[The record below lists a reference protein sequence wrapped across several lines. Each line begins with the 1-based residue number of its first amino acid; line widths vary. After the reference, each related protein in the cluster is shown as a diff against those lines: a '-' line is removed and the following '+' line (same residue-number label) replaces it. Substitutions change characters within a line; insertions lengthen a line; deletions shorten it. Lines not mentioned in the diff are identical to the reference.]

1 VVKKRPRAPDRMQL
15 RAMAMARC
23 VFPVPGGRDRCLG
36 RSRGGLTTKIH
47 ALVDKKGRPIKL
59 KLTAGQASDVASA
72 PEMFADL
79 PEDAML
85 IADKGYDANALR
97 AAVAEKGAWANI
109 PPKAN
114 RKDPICF
121 SNYLYRACNLVERF
135 FNKIK
140 HFRRIA
146 ARYDKLAENFL
157 AALKLAAIR
166 IWLRD
171 KESRPSLVM
180 PAASP
185 ARLGIGRAS
194 VYRVLA
200 GPNLEGAHGPRWWE
214 DMESVLLSY
223 ERS

>member
-97 AAVAEKGAWANI
+97 AAVAEK
-109 PPKAN
+109 
-114 RKDPICF
+114 
-121 SNYLYRACNLVERF
+121 
-135 FNKIK
+135 
-140 HFRRIA
+140 
-146 ARYDKLAENFL
+146 ARG
-157 AALKLAAIR
+157 R
-166 IWLRD
+166 T
-171 KESRPSLVM
+171 SRPKPIARIRS
-180 PAASP
+180 ASTIIS
-185 ARLGIGRAS
+185 IGRAIS
-194 VYRVLA
+194 SSASSTRSSIFGGSRPATTSSPKTSSPPSNSPPFASGYAIRSHVLA
-200 GPNLEGAHGPRWWE
+200 
-214 DMESVLLSY
+214 S
-223 ERS
+223 